1 MLNAKSSRQIHRTQQ
16 EYKIRDRE
24 VKRSERKDKRNFI
37 KTLASEAEE
46 AAEKR
51 DFGTVYKITKQL
63 CGNNTNHSMPVKDKQ
78 GKVITT
84 EREQAARWVQHFEEV
99 FNRPDP
105 EEPADPPPSES
116 YLDIDTSPPGIAEV
130 RLAIESMK
138 NGKAP
143 GIDSLQAELFKADIS
158 TTSRLL
164 TDLFSKIW
172 EEEVI
177 PNDWTKGLIFTLPKK
192 GDLGNCDNW
201 RGITLLSVPSKIFC
215 RILLKRIEKA
225 IDSTLREEQ
234 AGFRR
239 GRGCMDQ
246 IFALR
251 NILEQSLEWNTS
263 LCINFIDF
271 QKAFD
276 SVHRESLWKILQA
289 YGLPPKII
297 NLIKMFYNNFECSI
311 ILGNTIT
318 EAFPVKSGVR
328 QGCILSPILFLVT
341 IDWVMRQATS
351 LRSRGIQWTIFSH
364 LQDLD
369 FADDIAILS
378 STPTHLQEKT
388 DDLHIN
394 AKKTGLII
402 SKKKSKIMCVNSDAS
417 RPINIDGEPLEHI
430 EEFTYLGSVIS
441 TDNSAQK
448 DIKARLNKARCA
460 FSRLKNIWKSKQY
473 SLKTK
478 VRIYNSNV
486 KSVLLYGSECWRIVK
501 RDINKVNAFHNSC
514 LRRICNIFWPNKIS
528 NNDLYQKTGCTSID
542 LEIKKRRL
550 RWLGHVLR
558 MSPERI
564 PKVAL
569 RWTPAGKRKRGRPK
583 TTWRKTVESDLSEMG
598 LSWGEAQAIAKDKTF
613 SFEWLS
619 IEERCHQSLLFQ
631 RTYSHGS
638 GGPHIGDVNFIGPHI
653 GDVTN
658 LSIQSLFLT

>member
-1 MLNAKSSRQIHRTQQ
+1 M
-16 EYKIRDRE
+16 
-24 VKRSERKDKRNFI
+24 
-37 KTLASEAEE
+37 
-46 AAEKR
+46 
-51 DFGTVYKITKQL
+51 
-63 CGNNTNHSMPVKDKQ
+63 
-78 GKVITT
+78 ITT

-116 YLDIDTSPPGIAEV
+116 YLDIDTSPPSIAEV

-143 GIDSLQAELFKADIS
+143 GIDSLQAELFKADVS

-172 EEEVI
+172 EEVI

-192 GDLGNCDNW
+192 GDLGKCDNW

-239 GRGCMDQ
+239 GRSCMDQ

-276 SVHRESLWKILQA
+276 RVHRESLWKILQA

-297 NLIKMFYNNFECSI
+297 NLIKMFHNNFECSI

-341 IDWVMRQATS
+341 IDWVTRQATS
-351 LRSRGIQWTIFSH
+351 LRSRGIQWTMFSH

-378 STPTHLQEKT
+378 SAPTHLQEKT
-388 DDLHIN
+388 DDLNIN
-394 AKKTGLII
+394 AKKMGLII

-417 RPINIDGEPLEHI
+417 RPINIDGELLEHI

-448 DIKARLNKARCA
+448 DIKGRLNKARCA
-460 FSRLKNIWKSKQY
+460 FSDSKTSG
-473 SLKTK
+473 SL
-478 VRIYNSNV
+478 S
-486 KSVLLYGSECWRIVK
+486 S
-501 RDINKVNAFHNSC
+501 
-514 LRRICNIFWPNKIS
+514 
-528 NNDLYQKTGCTSID
+528 
-542 LEIKKRRL
+542 
-550 RWLGHVLR
+550 
-558 MSPERI
+558 
-564 PKVAL
+564 
-569 RWTPAGKRKRGRPK
+569 
-583 TTWRKTVESDLSEMG
+583 
-598 LSWGEAQAIAKDKTF
+598 IAKSAHLQQAFTTVMLNLCYCTALNAG
-613 SFEWLS
+613 ELS
-619 IEERCHQSLLFQ
+619 RG
-631 RTYSHGS
+631 T
-638 GGPHIGDVNFIGPHI
+638 
-653 GDVTN
+653 
-658 LSIQSLFLT
+658 